1 MRGALLDRTAYV
13 VFDTPASPVE
23 RCHWWSPT
31 ALLAT
36 AQDDSPHP
44 PTVPAT
50 ENGGK
55 STTNMERQ
63 RRREKLETNGLR
75 QKCKTVRNR
84 RTPSTRGVAKGGVAQ
99 SKTKRQKLGNTKKNY
114 HKRQKEVTR
123 GLQRR
128 RRCRGGQEGQTNEA
142 LGEKGSATNERRSHS
157 LPTVG
162 KLQQM
167 LLTHLAMDNKD
178 ANRTSRTTLCVNKT
192 EHRRWNGLSSQALS

>member
-55 STTNMERQ
+55 STTNMKRQ

-84 RTPSTRGVAKGGVAQ
+84 RTPSTRGAARGGVAQ
-99 SKTKRQKLGNTKKNY
+99 SKTKRQKLGNTKK
-114 HKRQKEVTR
+114 K
-123 GLQRR
+123 
-128 RRCRGGQEGQTNEA
+128 
-142 LGEKGSATNERRSHS
+142 
-157 LPTVG
+157 LP
-162 KLQQM
+162 Q
-167 LLTHLAMDNKD
+167 
-178 ANRTSRTTLCVNKT
+178 KT
-192 EHRRWNGLSSQALS
+192 EGSNSGLAKT